1 MVNGFKTWIFSGYSV
16 KATHVI
22 APPLPLTPRHLQDK
36 ERYWFKVLYFIFIL
50 IINLIFNLILILI
63 LIYILINEKV

>member
-22 APPLPLTPRHLQDK
+22 APLPQDK

-50 IINLIFNLILILI
+50 IINLIFNLIFIFI
-63 LIYILINEKV
+63 FILINEKV

>member
-22 APPLPLTPRHLQDK
+22 APLPLTPRHLQDK

-50 IINLIFNLILILI
+50 IINLIFNLIFIFI
-63 LIYILINEKV
+63 FILINEKV

>member
-22 APPLPLTPRHLQDK
+22 APPHLPLTPRHLQDK
-36 ERYWFKVLYFIFIL
+36 ERYWFKVLNFIFIL
-50 IINLIFNLILILI
+50 IINLIFNLIFIFI
-63 LIYILINEKV
+63 FILINEKV